1 MNISSIG
8 LNTVQSTL
16 ALEKSGES
24 KSADIAGKVGTTFS
38 EILNNLDNTQ
48 KTSDNMLQQL
58 AAGEDIDLGQLMIAT
73 EKTDIDFRVAMGIR
87 DKLVSAYQEIMRMT
101 V

>member
-1 MNISSIG
+1 MSISSIG
-8 LNTVQSTL
+8 LNTAQSTL
-16 ALEKSGES
+16 ALAKSGET

>member
-8 LNTVQSTL
+8 LNTAQSTL
-16 ALEKSGES
+16 ALAKSGET